1 MFKQFFAGMEFTAL
15 PIFALWLFIGMFVLM
30 ALRTFVFKSVRD
42 FEPDSQLPLNDGN
55 ELREVKP

>member
-15 PIFALWLFIGMFVLM
+15 PIFALCLFIGMFVLM

-42 FEPDSQLPLNDGN
+42 FEPDSQLPLNDEN